1 MLYLS
6 DPPEA
11 PLVKVDS
18 LATSEATL
26 IWEMPL
32 RDDAN
37 QVDGFIISF
46 RSEGDQIVQWETVQ
60 LTRQHKSYVL
70 RNLKCG
76 TNYIVKIE
84 AFNEVGNG
92 KPSDEL
98 RFTTSGKG
106 NVLFLISINGPEL

>member
-32 RDDAN
+32 RDDPN

-46 RSEGDQIVQWETVQ
+46 RGESDQIVQWETVQ

-76 TNYIVKIE
+76 TAYIVKIE

-106 NVLFLISINGPEL
+106 NFYFFFFNLY